1 MKKIIKFLSLC
12 SIVTLTILLIL
23 NPTKAKYVYYEAGNA
38 GYHNFSKF
46 EIFAEEFVIRDTE
59 FDPVTGE
66 TKSDNLWGQGTPE
79 TSSDIGSFDSKY
91 AVGNLQEV
99 SFGVRNGTKSDIA
112 LSSFE
117 YTIFCKN
124 NSDYSLTFS
133 VINTKSTNPAYNIQC
148 SIELNRTSIN
158 CTQLSTQYT
167 SVVNGVYL
175 ADGTLDTSSGKFST
189 VVGINP
195 LDYYKHVHVGG
206 TFEAPTL
213 IVDIDDIDE
222 EDKNTINSVEQK
234 IIETYYVLTPGE
246 VFEYNLKVES
256 SNAGNAAGLKH
267 SFYSTIKMYAKKYN
281 PETDIIT
288 ANL

>member
-1 MKKIIKFLSLC
+1 MKKIIKCLSLC

-46 EIFAEEFVIRDTE
+46 EIFAEEFVIRDNE

-66 TKSDNLWGQGTPE
+66 AKSENLWGQGTPE
-79 TSSDIGSFDSKY
+79 TSSDIGSFDSQY

-99 SFGVRNGTKSDIA
+99 SFGVRNSTKSDIA

-117 YTIFCKN
+117 YTILCKN

-133 VINTKSTNPAYNIQC
+133 VINTKSTNAAYNIQC

-175 ADGTLDTSSGKFST
+175 ADGTLVTSSGKFST

-195 LDYYKHVHVGG
+195 LDYYKHVTVSG
-206 TFEAPTL
+206 TFENPTL
-213 IVDIDDIDE
+213 NINANDG
-222 EDKNTINSVEQK
+222 TINPVEQR
-234 IIETYYVLTPGE
+234 IIEEYYVLTPGE